1 MYLILSSSFLI
12 CELYILHNLDT
23 ILRSNN
29 QAPTNND
36 EKTEVKI
43 REFFE
48 VSLRKEK
55 SSHIVLLAVICFFYT
70 ETFLNFG
77 TSLHLCHHIC
87 AIIKVLYLG
96 APQGGL
102 PSGIAKKKFRLL
114 ITCFLMRGYTF
125 FQIVFI
131 YLFLKYLFIWLH

>member
-1 MYLILSSSFLI
+1 M
-12 CELYILHNLDT
+12 HNLDT
-23 ILRSNN
+23 VLRSYS
-29 QAPTNND
+29 QASTSND

-55 SSHIVLLAVICFFYT
+55 SSQIVLSAVICFFYT

-77 TSLHLCHHIC
+77 TSLRLCHYIC
-87 AIIKVLYLG
+87 AIINVLYLG

-102 PSGIAKKKFRLL
+102 PSVIAKKNFRVL
-114 ITCFLMRGYTF
+114 ITCFVMRGYTY
-125 FQIVFI
+125 FQVVFI
-131 YLFLKYLFIWLH
+131 F